1 MNSAN
6 QPGSK
11 SLSEEHWG
19 SAADAKLGRKKRAER
34 EPNQRFNR
42 STDQPNMPIT
52 FYQKPS

>member
-19 SAADAKLGRKKRAER
+19 SAADAKLERKKRAER